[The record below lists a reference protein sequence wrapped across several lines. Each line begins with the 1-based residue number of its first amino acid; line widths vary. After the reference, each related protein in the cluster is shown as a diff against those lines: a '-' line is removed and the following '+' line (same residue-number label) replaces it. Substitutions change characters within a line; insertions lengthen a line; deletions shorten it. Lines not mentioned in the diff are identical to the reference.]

1 MPAIAAALVSFAQVV
16 LAVPLDGKPLRF
28 GVALPAATL
37 ARGLRLDGRGVLQ
50 WRRMPI
56 GGPAADPA
64 WIELALVGP
73 KGTVR
78 VLAGGDGPCP
88 DGAGPAY
95 VLHRDAADE
104 AGDHVVRERWVW
116 CDGTVDERCRRR
128 SAGAVTA
135 GDDRLAAGE
144 ACTTASPGLAQRA
157 LAWCRLPTAHAIAG
171 GLLPAGGGGGSTAA
185 ALRTQLARALPQ
197 LRELPGERGA
207 GDFLRSGGVVT
218 NLEFDTSYALL
229 RCAVAL
235 RAPAVFVQAQRA
247 ARHLVDRDL
256 DARSGLP
263 FPHGPDHRSGVP
275 EPGHTWLQGVL
286 WCGLLAA
293 DDGLLAAAQALG
305 EALALQPPREGGARE
320 RLRDFA
326 WPLLELE
333 ALLRVAPSPR
343 LAAAADAYAAAIAG
357 RWDPARRAF
366 RFGEDATGDGGV
378 LERGWLAGGL
388 LLPALHA
395 HLRRRPD
402 ARLAARTAACAER
415 LVAAVGS
422 RGDGIPTHWRLDG
435 DGRSFAVH
443 REANTAAACFA
454 LDALPADRCADVL
467 ARSTVRRA
475 TADVLAPDDPD
486 LPTTLTLAAR
496 CDWVWR

>member
-1 MPAIAAALVSFAQVV
+1 MPAIAAAVVSFAQVV
-16 LAVPLDGKPLRF
+16 LNVPLDGRPQRF

-37 ARGLRLDGRGVLQ
+37 ARGLRLDGRGVMQ
-50 WRRMPI
+50 WRRLPI

-73 KGTVR
+73 KGSVR

-88 DGAGPAY
+88 DGSGPAY
-95 VLHRDAADE
+95 VLHREVVDE
-104 AGDHVVRERWVW
+104 AGEQVVRERWNW
-116 CDGTVDERCRRR
+116 CDGTIDERSRRCGLT
-128 SAGAVTA
+128 SATA
-135 GDDRLAAGE
+135 GDDRLLAGE
-144 ACTTASPGLAQRA
+144 ARTTASPGLAERA
-157 LAWCRLPTAHAIAG
+157 LVWCRMSASHAVAQ
-171 GLLPAGGGGGSTAA
+171 GLLPPSGGGGATAA
-185 ALRTQLARALPQ
+185 ALRAQLGRALPL

-218 NLEFDTSYALL
+218 NLEFDTSFALL

-235 RAPAVFVQAQRA
+235 RSPAAFQQAQRA

-256 DARSGLP
+256 DARTGLP

-275 EPGHTWLQGVL
+275 DPGHAWLQGVL

-293 DDGLLAAAQALG
+293 DDGLLAAAMALG

-333 ALLRVAPSPR
+333 ALLRMTPSPR
-343 LAAAADAYAAAIAG
+343 LAAAADAHAAAIAS
-357 RWDPARRAF
+357 RWDPARRRF

-378 LERGWLAGGL
+378 LERGWLVGGL
-388 LLPALHA
+388 LLPALRA
-395 HLRRRPD
+395 HLARRPD
-402 ARLAARTAACAER
+402 AELAARTAACAER
-415 LVAAVGS
+415 LVAAVVS

-435 DGRSFAVH
+435 DGRPFAVH

-454 LDALPADRCADVL
+454 LDALPADRRADVL
-467 ARSTVRRA
+467 TRSAVRRA
-475 TADVLAPDDPD
+475 MAEVLAADDPD

-496 CDWVWR
+496 SDWVWR